1 MKKNYVSKAAPSVD
15 VPRLVRCS
23 SSGDS
28 NDSLLRGP
36 RFEVSIDKRGGSV
49 AATGAAITSSRVVG
63 IFDGPSGGIA
73 GSLSVNPR
81 SFVAIN
87 VVVGEDAHLG
97 VSGNANIPR
106 GIGYTGL
113 LHVSINLGD
122 DFGVGHEIDLV
133 LDISSTN
140 VQAHPR
146 RELKPEFKKDVT
158 RRWMERLVR
167 FSSFVGRCVLM
178 GIVTLIFVLLVSGI
192 AGIAIGLL
200 EAVLGIP

>member
-1 MKKNYVSKAAPSVD
+1 MKVKSIYV
-15 VPRLVRCS
+15 C
-23 SSGDS
+23 
-28 NDSLLRGP
+28 
-36 RFEVSIDKRGGSV
+36 
-49 AATGAAITSSRVVG
+49 
-63 IFDGPSGGIA
+63 
-73 GSLSVNPR
+73 
-81 SFVAIN
+81 
-87 VVVGEDAHLG
+87 
-97 VSGNANIPR
+97 
-106 GIGYTGL
+106 
-113 LHVSINLGD
+113 
-122 DFGVGHEIDLV
+122 EICN
-133 LDISSTN
+133 TKHTAKTRAENCKPN